1 MIRSSPTVG
10 NILTVVKTIDA
21 IIGNFLLIL
30 FEVLNTDG
38 FPSVS
43 MGSDGTRKFSLA
55 PLS

>member
-1 MIRSSPTVG
+1 MIRSSPTGG

-38 FPSVS
+38 FPSMS